1 MIQSIQEMYDQ
12 NRAKM
17 GNKCD
22 MNYYRE
28 KGMTWAELS
37 VLKVRSRPGHYLNP
51 YPNLV
56 RKNSNQIQTKI
67 TKYSNG
73 IGLR

>member
-1 MIQSIQEMYDQ
+1 MYDQ

-28 KGMTWAELS
+28 KGMTWTELS
-37 VLKVRSRPGHYLNP
+37 VLKVRSRLGHYLNP
-51 YPNLV
+51 YPNSI
-56 RKNSNQIQTKI
+56 RKNSNRNPNQNSKI
-67 TKYSNG
+67 S
-73 IGLR
+73 